1 MLVCTLEDSVALLN
15 TFMKAGT
22 RVGSRNLMMIEGFG
36 REPSPLNIPNS
47 GKSPRRKK
55 KFWEKQNSKVRDKTK
70 DTRYVYVKTKG
81 HSSIGDGRAKR
92 GYKKFQDEEEDLYVL
107 KPPSPTDMCGCN
119 SGKSYRQCCGSLH
132 QTFVAG
138 TDAGATPEQ
147 VLRARYTAHKYGLSS
162 FIIDSSHPK
171 NPDYI
176 YHMVEAKA
184 TKNSG
189 TKRWQRDI
197 LAMSNTY
204 QFKGLEIVD
213 VSTEGDVSN
222 VIFRTLLQE
231 NSEEGNYI
239 PIEENAVFLRAGG
252 RWMYQDGETDEPE
265 EAVAREMVEEWPA
278 QGQRDDDTDDLSR
291 PAPIKARLRNPS
303 PKEGLS
309 SPIQRPDRVAAS
321 AGLSKETWA
330 SPQAA
335 GRHSR

>member
-1 MLVCTLEDSVALLN
+1 MAWVAVHV
-15 TFMKAGT
+15 T
-22 RVGSRNLMMIEGFG
+22 RRPKGPHKLHMIEGFG

-70 DTRYVYVKTKG
+70 DTRYVYVKMKG

-92 GYKKFQDEEEDLYVL
+92 GYKKFKDEEEDPNAL
-107 KPPSPTDMCGCN
+107 KPPSPTDPCGCN
-119 SGKSYRQCCGSLH
+119 SGKSYRQCCGTLH

-138 TDAGATPEQ
+138 SDVEAGPEE
-147 VLRARYTAHKYGLSS
+147 VLRARYTAHKYGLPS

-189 TKRWQRDI
+189 TRRWTRDI

-204 QFKGLEIVD
+204 HFKGLEVVD

-231 NSEEGNYI
+231 NNDEANYI

-252 RWMYQDGETDEPE
+252 RWLYQDGETDEPE
-265 EAVAREMVEEWPA
+265 EVIAREMVEQWPL
-278 QGQRDDDTDDLSR
+278 QGQSEDDTEDLSR
-291 PAPIKARLRNPS
+291 PAPIKARPRNPS
-303 PKEGLS
+303 PGEGLS
-309 SPIQRPDRVAAS
+309 GPVQHRPSRVAAS

-330 SPQAA
+330 QPNPA